1 MKIFVTM
8 ALIGMIVS
16 ASMHANEMPNG
27 AIRQEHIQLMEK
39 RKGLESQSHQ
49 ERIKI
54 LQQAEECI
62 KNATTP
68 KAYKECE
75 EKEQA
80 ARKAFKE
87 QQKPAKEELKKEY
100 QELKQKALEAREER
114 IKNREIKKGVIETH

>member
-1 MKIFVTM
+1 MKMLIAGLIIGVT
-8 ALIGMIVS
+8 VS
-16 ASMHANEMPNG
+16 TSMYGNEVPNG
-27 AIRQEHIQLMEK
+27 AIKQEHVQLMEK
-39 RKGLESQSHQ
+39 RKALESQSHQ

-62 KNATTP
+62 KNAANP

-75 EKEQA
+75 EKEQS

-87 QQKPAKEELKKEY
+87 QQKPAKEELKKEFRG
-100 QELKQKALEAREER
+100 LKQKALEAKEER